1 LSNELI
7 SSIELLVLRD
17 KNNLGFYI
25 KRYET
30 PGIVYRRM
38 LVVRDNNKTYEE
50 VYVCQTNRKYAS
62 D

>member
-1 LSNELI
+1 MNRRFYGI
-7 SSIELLVLRD
+7 TTI
-17 KNNLGFYI
+17 LGFYI

-30 PGIVYRRM
+30 PGIVYRQE

>member
-1 LSNELI
+1 MPRLSL
-7 SSIELLVLRD
+7 SIRIRTI
-17 KNNLGFYI
+17 LGFYI

-30 PGIVYRRM
+30 PGIVYRQE
-38 LVVRDNNKTYEE
+38 LVVRDKRTKVLHNKTYEE